1 MRPPLKSRSIRN
13 EKSSLI
19 PRFLFMKESLFRDLT
34 GARDYVR
41 IYKDPGSEA
50 RVPICSP
57 MQFSFVMPL
66 AGRASLGLQASTP
79 YMCLSTILCM
89 VSLPKSFAIMLTAG
103 PSFSTS
109 MWAKSPTRAFFR
121 SAGHFSAAASSS
133 ANRSV

>member
-1 MRPPLKSRSIRN
+1 MRPPLRSRSIRN
-13 EKSSLI
+13 EKSSLML
-19 PRFLFMKESLFRDLT
+19 RFFLESFFWNLT
-34 GARDYVR
+34 GARDPVR
-41 IYKDPGSEA
+41 TYKDPGGEA

-57 MQFSFVMPL
+57 MQYSFVMPL
-66 AGRASLGLQASTP
+66 AGRAALGLQASTP

-109 MWAKSPTRAFFR
+109 LWAKSPTRAFFR
-121 SAGHFSAAASSS
+121 STGHFSAAASSC